1 MTIGLLTFVIFST
14 YDKIEVASSSVC
26 SVNNNSEMFA
36 NNNMKHDE
44 RSKKRYRLK
53 KKERVAYGPFFDFAW
68 GEAYERMH
76 ETMYRQRHQDCAPS
90 AADDNKL
97 VAMWEKAYDAYLT
110 TCRSFDLMDETRD
123 RLYLKLGELD
133 ECTEDYEAK
142 RADLL
147 ERIEGLEYTTE
158 VEAAMT
164 ARLDQ
169 KVEWLETIDAEFARR
184 SWLREKWEAL
194 QASVLRREQSQ

>member
-1 MTIGLLTFVIFST
+1 MIFSA
-14 YDKIEVASSSVC
+14 YDKIEVSGVAVSLSNNTTEMMSTANMNSS
-26 SVNNNSEMFA
+26 N
-36 NNNMKHDE
+36 
-44 RSKKRYRLK
+44 KKRYRLK

-76 ETMYRQRHQDCAPS
+76 EIMYRQRHNDCAPS

-110 TCRSFDLMDETRD
+110 TCRSFDLIDETRD
-123 RLYLKLGELD
+123 RLYRQLGELD
-133 ECTEDYEAK
+133 ESTENYEEK

-158 VEAAMT
+158 VEAAMM

-169 KVEWLETIDAEFARR
+169 KVQWLETIDEEFARR
-184 SWLREKWEAL
+184 SWLRAKWEAL
-194 QASVLRREQSQ
+194 QASVLRHEQSQ